1 MSIQRYENREFE
13 LQLIPDGDT
22 FRVLAPGIARALG
35 IRDSFRLM
43 ESIPEAEKGYTL
55 ACTPGGEQRVGY
67 LTEPGFYRAI
77 GQRQAARV
85 KDPLIRAQVERF
97 QGWVY
102 SEVLPA
108 IRRDGGYVD
117 PYADEHQLKALMFQC
132 RSQMELAQAA
142 KGLIHPDHLEAKAR
156 IILARGMGEAP
167 ELDPQTRP
175 LYTQAFLKEKGLSKK
190 QLQAK
195 GGVFGKRMK
204 RAYIDA
210 HGREPQKYPLEL
222 SNGQVREVN
231 GYTEADRPLM
241 QQVWRDYF
249 EEVRA

>member
-1 MSIQRYENREFE
+1 MSIEPFDFKGHAVRV
-13 LQLIPDGDT
+13 IADDPDNPQWVASD
-22 FRVLAPGIARALG
+22 VAKILG
-35 IRDSFRLM
+35 YRMASDMTRMLD
-43 ESIPEAEKGYTL
+43 ADEKGTHIVR
-55 ACTPGGEQRVGY
+55 TRSGNGVEQGREMTVITEAGLYAAIMGSRV
-67 LTEPGFYRAI
+67 P
-77 GQRQAARV
+77 AAHEFKR
-85 KDPLIRAQVERF
+85 
-97 QGWVY
+97 WVTH
-102 SEVLPA
+102 EVLPA

>member
-1 MSIQRYENREFE
+1 MPIEPFDFKGHAVRV
-13 LQLIPDGDT
+13 IADDPDNPLWVASD
-22 FRVLAPGIARALG
+22 VAKILG
-35 IRDSFRLM
+35 YSATAAMTRSLD
-43 ESIPEAEKGYTL
+43 PDEKGVQIVHTL
-55 ACTPGGEQRVGY
+55 GGDQEMTVITEAGLYNAILKSRV
-67 LTEPGFYRAI
+67 P
-77 GQRQAARV
+77 AAHEFKR
-85 KDPLIRAQVERF
+85 
-97 QGWVY
+97 WVTH
-102 SEVLPA
+102 EVLPA